1 MMARIVINDLK
12 ESVELDR
19 AAMRRITG
27 GSGRQHLSGVP
38 LYHSSFFQRPT
49 SFDHFNLGGFD
60 FGPKRY

>member
-27 GSGRQHLSGVP
+27 GWNRQRLGTAAAYESCLFENRGF
-38 LYHSSFFQRPT
+38 L
-49 SFDHFNLGGFD
+49 DHFNLAGFN
-60 FGPKRY
+60 FNLNRE